1 MSDSQVQIPKYAGA
15 GVAFAGV
22 EIKDCFI
29 LLGAALMGFICGA
42 FLDLGLKGY
51 VGIPAIGYF
60 VNAWYLEWKE
70 DAAPGHFRAVL
81 YRHGI
86 VGYSRAFPSANVV
99 YVGDSKP
106 LNPASRGLIQ
116 ARRNA
121 GAAARK
127 EV

>member
-1 MSDSQVQIPKYAGA
+1 MSDSQVEIPKYAGA

-29 LLGAALMGFICGA
+29 LLGCALLGFICGA
-42 FLDLGLKGY
+42 FLNLGLKGY
-51 VGIPAIGYF
+51 AGIPAVGYF

-81 YRHGI
+81 YRFGI
-86 VGYSRAFPSANVV
+86 VGYSRAFPSANLV

-106 LNPASRGLIQ
+106 INPDSRALIEMR
-116 ARRNA
+116 ANSAA
-121 GAAARK
+121 GAK
-127 EV
+127 EI

>member
-1 MSDSQVQIPKYAGA
+1 MSDSQVKIPKYAGA

-29 LLGAALMGFICGA
+29 LLGSAILGFICGA
-42 FLDLGLKGY
+42 FLNLGVKGY

-60 VNAWYLEWKE
+60 VNTWYLEWKE
-70 DAAPGHFRAVL
+70 DAAPGHLRAVL
-81 YRHGI
+81 YRYGI

-106 LNPASRGLIQ
+106 LNPASRALIQ
-116 ARRNA
+116 ARLN
-121 GAAARK
+121 GAAGGKGA
-127 EV
+127 